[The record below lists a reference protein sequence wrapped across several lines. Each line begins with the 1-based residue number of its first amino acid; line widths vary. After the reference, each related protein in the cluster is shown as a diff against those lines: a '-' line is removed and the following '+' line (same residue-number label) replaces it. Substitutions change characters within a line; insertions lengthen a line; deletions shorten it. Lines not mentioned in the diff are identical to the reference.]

1 MIAAAIKEE
10 ALMLSKLLEKT
21 DPSGIRATWT
31 KLRSYLKKP
40 SIPAAKEQAVPKA
53 ASHKPYLMAV
63 HNKVKQEITRRLGNP
78 ATPDFIKVFLHTQWS
93 RLLLKIY
100 LKRGP
105 RSDAWKHSVQ
115 LIDDLVMVTDTRNIT
130 SVSDHEKSMQWLV
143 QRLNRGMDLI
153 PLPPPAKIRF
163 LDQLMAHDRALVTK
177 LNPAKQQRPQTAK
190 VNIPSA
196 PPATAN
202 NPGALFAEELLVDNR
217 NELNSG
223 LSLND
228 N

>member
-1 MIAAAIKEE
+1 
-10 ALMLSKLLEKT
+10 MLSKLLEKT
-21 DPSGIRATWT
+21 NPSGIRATWT

-105 RSDAWKHSVQ
+105 KSDAWKKHAMARTEAEQGNGPDPASSPRQNPVPRS
-115 LIDDLVMVTDTRNIT
+115 TD
-130 SVSDHEKSMQWLV
+130 
-143 QRLNRGMDLI
+143 G
-153 PLPPPAKIRF
+153 P
-163 LDQLMAHDRALVTK
+163 
-177 LNPAKQQRPQTAK
+177 
-190 VNIPSA
+190 
-196 PPATAN
+196 
-202 NPGALFAEELLVDNR
+202 
-217 NELNSG
+217 
-223 LSLND
+223 
-228 N
+228 